1 MTKEKAAE
9 LAKLQRQILSV
20 VWDYVRPGGTLVYST
35 CTIHRSENEDNTA
48 WFLKEHPEFSL
59 EFQRQIFP
67 REAGS
72 DGFFLQSW

>member
-59 EFQRQIFP
+59 EFQRQIS
-67 REAGS
+67 REKPEVT
-72 DGFFLQSW
+72 DFFLQSW